1 MYCSDLR
8 EFSII
13 TKTGNNCIFKE
24 GSNMLLDLNKYDDLK
39 TYQRYGKECYMDNI
53 TKQLRPKTPE
63 ETVRQKILQW
73 LIKDLEVPEYAISVE
88 ESMAHYEKQ
97 NTKRA
102 DICVYANVFAETEQ
116 KTISMAL
123 LVIECKKETVSL
135 TDDVF
140 IQCAYYADTLGAP
153 LMAITNGI
161 EFELYKY
168 DENDDRYHLLKEVPK
183 YKQLCEPNNLEAYP
197 DVKCKY
203 VRYADYFNTTEEL
216 YNALYEHGLIGKS
229 TDIKK
234 SPVIAKMIDL
244 LLDDKYI
251 LKSLDID
258 GYTFIK
264 DNGVRN
270 TSFGNYAGGSY
281 SGDYRTFVIMDSSGN
296 TQIISIGIF
305 GTFDCV
311 DDEKFG
317 TRKGHTTLNVAID
330 DFKKSHNSLQLKL
343 DENLYID
350 SGRITIT
357 HNGRLTKGKSGAV
370 KAELVRDYI
379 KRNSNIKF
387 IGDRMVLGTWDD
399 EDEYNINNSSIK
411 RFLSNLI
418 KYALLRDEFRNLY
431 D

>member
-1 MYCSDLR
+1 
-8 EFSII
+8 
-13 TKTGNNCIFKE
+13 
-24 GSNMLLDLNKYDDLK
+24 MLLDLSKYDNLK
-39 TYQRYGKECYMDNI
+39 TYQRHGKECYMDNI

-63 ETVRQKILQW
+63 ETIRQKILMW
-73 LIKDLEVPEYAISVE
+73 LIKDLEVPEFAIAVE
-88 ESMAHYEKQ
+88 ESMAHYEKK
-97 NTKRA
+97 NAKRA
-102 DICVYANVFAETEQ
+102 DICVYARYYDEKQQ
-116 KTISMAL
+116 KVIDLAL
-123 LVIECKKETVSL
+123 LVIECKKETVPL

-140 IQCAYYADTLGAP
+140 IQGAYYADTLGAP

-168 DENDDRYHLLKEVPK
+168 DDKDDRYHLLKEVPK

-197 DVKCKY
+197 NLESKY

-216 YNALYEHGLIGKS
+216 YSTLYDHGLIGKS

-234 SPVIAKMIDL
+234 CPVIAKMIDL

-258 GYTFIK
+258 GCTFIK

-281 SGDYRTFVIMDSSGN
+281 PGDYRTFAIMDGSGN

-305 GTFDCV
+305 GTFDCIN
-311 DDEKFG
+311 DEKFG

-343 DENLYID
+343 DENLHIN
-350 SGRITIT
+350 SGKITIT
-357 HNGRLTKGKSGAV
+357 HNGKLTKGKSGAV
-370 KAELVRDYI
+370 KSELVREYI

-387 IGDRMVLGTWDD
+387 LGDQMILGSWVD
-399 EDEYNINNSSIK
+399 EDEYDINSTSIK
-411 RFLSNLI
+411 QFLSNLI
-418 KYALLRDEFRNLY
+418 KYALLRDEFRNIN